1 MTDGRGIKNIVA
13 KKDLKI
19 EDIGEFG
26 FIRSIMNDC
35 HFSPE
40 KLIKGIGDDCAV
52 IGPYKDKV
60 FLITTDLLV
69 EGVHFILERIPPEHL
84 GEKAVAVNLSDIAAM
99 GGNALHLF
107 LSVAIPRSM
116 SLETIHLIYR
126 GIKTVCRRYNVNILG
141 GDTSSSPE
149 KLMINVTVIGDA
161 TEKEVL
167 YRSGARAGDA
177 IYITDTLGN
186 SAAGLK
192 LIKEEL
198 FAPDNLAS
206 SLIDAHNRPVP
217 FLEAGRMIARSR
229 LASAMIDLSDGLLS
243 DLQRICEASCVGAR
257 IFHNS
262 LPLSEELKVLAEI
275 NNLDPYEFVLSGGE
289 DYRLLITIPGKNLES
304 FQKLFEKQKPCPVYH
319 VGEITKELGSK
330 MIRPDG
336 KEELLEVTGF
346 DHFART

>member
-1 MTDGRGIKNIVA
+1 MK

-40 KLIKGIGDDCAV
+40 NLIKGIGDDCAV
-52 IGPYKDKV
+52 IGPYNDKV
-60 FLITTDLLV
+60 FLITTDLLI
-69 EGVHFILERIPPEHL
+69 EGVHFILGKISPEHL

-126 GIKTVCRRYNVNILG
+126 GIKAVCRRYKVNILG

-161 TEKEVL
+161 PEKEVL
-167 YRSGARAGDA
+167 YRSGAKPGDA

-198 FAPDNLAS
+198 FAPDDLAS

-217 FLEAGRMIARSR
+217 FLKAGHIIAHSQ
-229 LASAMIDLSDGLLS
+229 LASAMIDLSDGLFS
-243 DLQRICEASCVGAR
+243 DLRHICEASKVGAR
-257 IFHNS
+257 LFHDS
-262 LPLSEELKVLAEI
+262 LPLSEELRAFAEI
-275 NNLDPYEFVLSGGE
+275 NNLDPYEFAISGGE
-289 DYRLLITIPGKNLES
+289 DYRLLITISEKNLVS
-304 FQKLFEKQKPCPVYH
+304 FQKLFEKQKPCPIYH
-319 VGEITKELGSK
+319 VGEITKELGVK
-330 MIRPDG
+330 MIRSDG
-336 KEELLEVTGF
+336 KEDLLEDTGF
-346 DHFART
+346 DHFGQT